1 MQLAKRNRY
10 VYGPVRSWRSGTS
23 LGIDPIGL
31 TSTCSFSCAYCQ
43 LGKIQ
48 KVTTEIK
55 SYVPTEYI
63 LEDLRE
69 LEASG
74 QFVYED
80 LDVITFAGSGEPTL
94 AENLAEIIDGIRE
107 LYRGRAKQ
115 VPISI
120 LTNATMFNDPLVR
133 ERALHADL
141 ISLKLDAPNDEVLR
155 SVNQPAEG
163 VTVASIVSGIKA
175 LVRHCE
181 SQTKQSSLDCRARP
195 LRSAPRNDVTLQL
208 QIMVMPKYLA
218 RSSKLEAGGE
228 FDYVSQMAAII
239 GELGITKLQINTPT
253 RAKPVS
259 KTGDYWID
267 TRGNHYGP
275 GEADDIKPEFI
286 EFTELPVITK
296 EQAFALEDA
305 WRELLRD
312 DMPEL
317 EIVNVYKR

>member
-1 MQLAKRNRY
+1 MERLSY

-23 LGIDPIGL
+23 LGIDPIGG

-55 SYVPTEYI
+55 TYVPTEYI
-63 LEDLRE
+63 VEDLRA

-74 QFVYED
+74 QFEYED

-94 AENLAEIIDGIRE
+94 AENLAEMIDAIRE

-120 LTNATMFNDPLVR
+120 LTNATMFNDALVR

-175 LVRHCE
+175 LV
-181 SQTKQSSLDCRARP
+181 QSR
-195 LRSAPRNDVTLQL
+195 RSKAKADDVEL
-208 QIMVMPKYLA
+208 QIQMMVMPKYLA
-218 RSSKLEAGGE
+218 RSSKLEAGGD
-228 FDYVSQMAAII
+228 FDYVSQMAALIRD
-239 GELGITKLQINTPT
+239 LGINKLQINTPT

-275 GEADDIKPEFI
+275 GEADDIKPEYI

-296 EQAFALEDA
+296 EQAFVLEDRL
-305 WRELLRD
+305 RELVSK
-312 DMPEL
+312 EL

>member
-1 MQLAKRNRY
+1 MTRNQY

-23 LGIDPIGL
+23 LGIDPIGS

-48 KVTTEIK
+48 QVTTEVK
-55 SYVPTEYI
+55 VYVPTEQVI
-63 LEDLRE
+63 EDLRA

-74 QFVYED
+74 GFVYED

-94 AENLAEIIDGIRE
+94 AENLAEMIDAIRE
-107 LYRGRAKQ
+107 LYKDRKKQ

-120 LTNATMFNDPLVR
+120 LTNATMLNDPIVR

-141 ISLKLDAPNDEVLR
+141 ISLKLDAPNDEILR

-175 LVRHCE
+175 LKHDKER
-181 SQTKQSSLDCRARP
+181 SLRYAQD
-195 LRSAPRNDVTLQL
+195 DVVDLQL
-208 QIMVMPKYLA
+208 QIMIMPKYIKNRHCEE
-218 RSSKLEAGGE
+218 RSDVAISSGQGN
-228 FDYVSQMAAII
+228 DYVADMAAVIND
-239 GELGITKLQINTPT
+239 LGINKLQINTPT

-259 KTGDYWID
+259 TTGDYWID

-275 GEADDIKPEFI
+275 GESQDIKPDFI

-296 EQAFALEDA
+296 EQAFVLEA
-305 WRELLRD
+305 RLRELLS
-312 DMPEL
+312 DMPDL
-317 EIVNVYKR
+317 EIVNVYQSS

>member
-1 MQLAKRNRY
+1 MERLSY

-23 LGIDPIGL
+23 LGIDPIGS

-55 SYVPTEYI
+55 TYVPTEYI
-63 LEDLRE
+63 IEDLQA

-74 QFVYED
+74 GFVYED

-94 AENLAEIIDGIRE
+94 AQNLAQMIDAIRE
-107 LYRGRAKQ
+107 LYKDRKKQ

-120 LTNATMFNDPLVR
+120 LTNATMFNDSLVR

-141 ISLKLDAPNDEVLR
+141 ISLKLDAPNDEILS

-163 VTVASIVSGIKA
+163 VSVASIVSGITMLA
-175 LVRHCE
+175 
-181 SQTKQSSLDCRARP
+181 LDCQA
-195 LRSAPRNDVTLQL
+195 DTTLQL
-208 QIMVMPKYLA
+208 QIMIMPKWLGKNEYLA
-218 RSSKLEAGGE
+218 E
-228 FDYVSQMAAII
+228 MAAVIRD
-239 GELGITKLQINTPT
+239 LGINKLQINTPT

-275 GEADDIKPEFI
+275 GEADDIKPEYI

-296 EQAFALEDA
+296 EQAFALEDT

-312 DMPEL
+312 SLPEL

>member
-1 MQLAKRNRY
+1 MERVSY

-23 LGIDPIGL
+23 LGIDPIGS

-48 KVTTEIK
+48 QVTTEVK
-55 SYVPTEYI
+55 VYVPTEQVI
-63 LEDLRE
+63 EDLRA
-69 LEASG
+69 LEAG
-74 QFVYED
+74 GGFVYED

-94 AENLAEIIDGIRE
+94 AENLAQMIDAIRE
-107 LYRGRAKQ
+107 LYADRKKQ

-120 LTNATMFNDPLVR
+120 LTNATMLNDPIVR

-163 VTVASIVSGIKA
+163 VTVATIVSGIKMLA
-175 LVRHCE
+175 
-181 SQTKQSSLDCRARP
+181 LDCQA
-195 LRSAPRNDVTLQL
+195 DTTLQL
-208 QIMVMPKYLA
+208 QIMIMPKWLEKDEYLA
-218 RSSKLEAGGE
+218 E
-228 FDYVSQMAAII
+228 MAAVIK
-239 GELGITKLQINTPT
+239 ELGINKLQINTPT

-259 KTGDYWID
+259 TTGDYWID

-275 GEADDIKPEFI
+275 GESEDIKPDFI

-296 EQAFALEDA
+296 EQAFALEA
-305 WRELLRD
+305 RLRELLAD
-312 DMPEL
+312 TLPGL